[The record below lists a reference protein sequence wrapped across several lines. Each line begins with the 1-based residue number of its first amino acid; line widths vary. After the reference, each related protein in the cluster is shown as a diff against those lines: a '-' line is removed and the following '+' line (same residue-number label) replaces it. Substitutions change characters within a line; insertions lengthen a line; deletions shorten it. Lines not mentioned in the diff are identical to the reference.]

1 MTTVKRQ
8 RPHCSLDGEGQM
20 SILKAIILSVA
31 LIALSACTSLEKKE
45 RLPMRGPSILKMLVY
60 GHDEGVENAV
70 NIEGYLEV
78 TDEAVVY
85 LFKEQKTEK

>member
-1 MTTVKRQ
+1 MKTSTFKF
-8 RPHCSLDGEGQM
+8 PA
-20 SILKAIILSVA
+20 LKVVLLSVA
-31 LIALSACTSLEKKE
+31 FVSLISCTTLEKKE